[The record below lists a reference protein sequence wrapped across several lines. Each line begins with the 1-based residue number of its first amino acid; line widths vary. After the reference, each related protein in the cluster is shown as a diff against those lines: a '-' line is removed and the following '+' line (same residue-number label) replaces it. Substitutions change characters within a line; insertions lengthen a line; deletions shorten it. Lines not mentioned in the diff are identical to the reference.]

1 MTMRMFGYE
10 AKLTLDLDGVP
21 FDATDL
27 LKLAAIFDH
36 GEEGWRIDA
45 MRLLA
50 AIENEREVRRRV
62 AITTQA
68 VVVTEEDLRL
78 AVMTWPGPL
87 ADGHLRTLSAEDL
100 VAHILERLRKARS

>member
-1 MTMRMFGYE
+1 MTIMMLGHE
-10 AKLTLDLDGVP
+10 ARLTLDLDGVP
-21 FDATDL
+21 FDATEL
-27 LKLAAIFDH
+27 LKLSPVFRD
-36 GEEGWRIDA
+36 GTGWSIDA
-45 MRLLA
+45 LRLMR

-62 AITTQA
+62 AVTTRSLEI
-68 VVVTEEDLRL
+68 TEEDLRL